1 MGVIVILRDIFL
13 YRESK
18 KRRFTIGESYGKKAV
33 DTSQKLKIYDNV
45 DKNKEYIEK
54 LYNMPNN
61 ADVVIRDFSFTINGK
76 TVRSL
81 IVTVDGLS
89 SGESINQCI
98 LKPLMRLYNK
108 EIECS
113 VEAIKRELIPQVQ
126 MSVSDDLNDMAE
138 KINIGN
144 AILFFDGFTQGL
156 IADVKTWEHK
166 GVDTP
171 QNETVI
177 QGPNESFNGVL
188 RTNTALI
195 RKTLNN
201 HNVTVENFTVG
212 KTSKT
217 PGSLVYMSN
226 VVNTTLL
233 NEVRF
238 RLNNIDAQYV
248 MSVLDIEKYI
258 EDEAYIP
265 VPQML
270 TTERPDRVADSI
282 IDGKIAIVLNGSPNV
297 LVLPVT
303 VFDLS
308 RSSEDRY
315 LRYPYSAFISVIR
328 MFAIFISL
336 LTPAVFVA
344 VCQYHRELLVTPLM
358 LAIQSSRLSV
368 PFSII
373 GELLLMELAFE
384 LIKEAGVRIPGPIG
398 STIGIV
404 GGLILGQSAVEA
416 NIVSPIMIIVV
427 AICGLASFA
436 IPSYTFSFSLRFLRF
451 IYIFAAAIGGV
462 LGICILLFINVVLYS
477 KTLSFGVEVTY
488 PISKRREQAV
498 KKFFTPPLWKENFR
512 PNEAKPTDKADK
524 GFISRKWKY

>member
-1 MGVIVILRDIFL
+1 MYKENNERTFQ
-13 YRESK
+13 
-18 KRRFTIGESYGKKAV
+18 IGDSFGKKPI
-33 DTSQKLKIYDNV
+33 DTGIKLNFFESLE
-45 DKNKEYIEK
+45 KNREYIEK

-61 ADVVIRDFSFTINGK
+61 SDIIFRDFSFEINSKFARG
-76 TVRSL
+76 L
-81 IVTVDGLS
+81 IVAVDGLS
-89 SGESINQCI
+89 SRDMINDFI
-98 LKPLMRLYNK
+98 LEPLLHTHGK
-108 EIECS
+108 EIPYTIEGIRS
-113 VEAIKRELIPQVQ
+113 AMIPQGQ
-126 MSVSDDLNDMAE
+126 LSVCDDLNMLAE
-138 KINIGN
+138 AINIGN
-144 AILFFDGFTQGL
+144 AVVLFEGLTSGL
-156 IADVKTWEHK
+156 IADVKFWEHK

-177 QGPNESFNGVL
+177 QGPNESFNGIL

-201 HNVTVENFTVG
+201 HNVTVEAFTAG
-212 KTSKT
+212 KTSRI
-217 PGSLVYMSN
+217 PGSIVYMSN

-238 RLNNIDAQYV
+238 RLNNIDAEYIL
-248 MSVLDIEKYI
+248 SVLDIEKYI
-258 EDEAYIP
+258 EDETFIP
-265 VPQML
+265 LPQML
-270 TTERPDRVADSI
+270 TTERPDRVAKALVE
-282 IDGKIAIVLNGSPNV
+282 GKIAIILNGSSNV

-303 VFDLS
+303 IFDLS
-308 RSSEDRY
+308 KSSEDDY
-315 LRYPYSAFISVIR
+315 LRYPYSSFISVIR
-328 MFAIFISL
+328 ILAIFISL

-344 VCQYHRELLVTPLM
+344 VCLYHRELLITPLM
-358 LAIQSSRLSV
+358 LAIQSSRISV

-384 LIKEAGVRIPGPIG
+384 LIKEAGVRIPGAIG

-451 IYIFAAAIGGV
+451 VYILVAATGGIF
-462 LGICILLFINVVLYS
+462 GICILLFINILLYA
-477 KTLSFGVEVTY
+477 KTLSFGVEMTY
-488 PISKRREQAV
+488 PVSKYKEKGLIS
-498 KKFFTPPLWKENFR
+498 FFTPPLWKQNYR
-512 PNEAKPTDKADK
+512 PRTAKPADSADK